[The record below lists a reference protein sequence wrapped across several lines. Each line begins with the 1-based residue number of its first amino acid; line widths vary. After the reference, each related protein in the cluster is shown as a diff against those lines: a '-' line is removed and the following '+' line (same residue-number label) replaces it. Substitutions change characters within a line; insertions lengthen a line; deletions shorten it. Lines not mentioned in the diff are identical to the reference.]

1 MYLMIAQYR
10 YRYRKSGKIYWL
22 IPAIGISAKSHIGA
36 SLIIIMS
43 AVRIPRMW
51 LSVGGQ
57 MALGLYRGFVGGGGG
72 GYKKG

>member
-36 SLIIIMS
+36 SLETYTNT
-43 AVRIPRMW
+43 R
-51 LSVGGQ
+51 L
-57 MALGLYRGFVGGGGG
+57 LT
-72 GYKKG
+72 

>member
-36 SLIIIMS
+36 SLVSS
-43 AVRIPRMW
+43 AFQLFSHASGVAGCLFI
-51 LSVGGQ
+51 
-57 MALGLYRGFVGGGGG
+57 
-72 GYKKG
+72 